1 MRVMSKSFLAFIAA
15 VMILGAAPARAAF
28 AQEKKGGEQ
37 KPASTTVDAWRQAL
51 PPEAETERPA
61 GPEDSNNT
69 PARPSREEIERSLLA
84 LETKWMDA
92 LKLRDA
98 STLGQVVADD
108 FVSVSPRAA
117 GVVSDRAKY
126 LEHATRELKLT
137 SYEFRDLTVRLYG
150 RTAIVSGHLTQ
161 TASAANGEDLGGSYF
176 FTDVWVSRDGTW
188 RVVSRH
194 ASPLPAAK

>member
-1 MRVMSKSFLAFIAA
+1 M
-15 VMILGAAPARAAF
+15 
-28 AQEKKGGEQ
+28 
-37 KPASTTVDAWRQAL
+37 DAWRQAL
-51 PPEAETERPA
+51 PPEAETEWPA
-61 GPEDSNNT
+61 AAEDSGGT
-69 PARPSREEIERSLLA
+69 PARPSREEIERGLLA

-92 LKLRDA
+92 LEHRDA
-98 STLGQVVADD
+98 STLGQVIADD

-161 TASAANGEDLGGSYF
+161 TASGANGEDLGGSYF

>member
-1 MRVMSKSFLAFIAA
+1 MREMLKSFWAFIAL
-15 VMILGAAPARAAF
+15 VMILTATPARAAF

-37 KPASTTVDAWRQAL
+37 KPASTVDAWRQAL

-61 GPEDSNNT
+61 GAEDSNST

-92 LKLRDA
+92 LKLHDA

-117 GVVSDRAKY
+117 GVVSDRTKY
-126 LEHATRELKLT
+126 LDHALRELKLT
-137 SYEFRDLTVRLYG
+137 SYEFQDLSVRLYG
-150 RTAIVSGHLTQ
+150 RTAIVSGRLTQ
-161 TASAANGEDLGGSYF
+161 SASAANGEDLGGSYF
-176 FTDVWVSRDGTW
+176 FTDVWVSRDGIW

-194 ASPLPAAK
+194 ASPIPAAK

>member
-1 MRVMSKSFLAFIAA
+1 MRKTLKCFLAFAT
-15 VMILGAAPARAAF
+15 GALVFTTTPTVI

-37 KPASTTVDAWRQAL
+37 KPDSTADAWRRAL

-61 GPEDSNNT
+61 SVEDSSGT

-92 LKLRDA
+92 LKHRDA

-117 GVVSDRAKY
+117 GVVSDRTKY
-126 LEHATRELKLT
+126 LDHALRELKLT
-137 SYEFRDLTVRLYG
+137 SYEFQDLSVRLYG
-150 RTAIVSGHLTQ
+150 RMAIVSGRLTQ
-161 TASAANGEDLGGSYF
+161 TASAANDENLGGSYF
-176 FTDVWVSRDGTW
+176 FTDVWVSRDGAW

-194 ASPLPAAK
+194 ASPLTAAK

>member
-1 MRVMSKSFLAFIAA
+1 MGKILKSFLAFVAGAVILTAA
-15 VMILGAAPARAAF
+15 TTCVAF
-28 AQEKKGGEQ
+28 AQEKKDGGQ
-37 KPASTTVDAWRQAL
+37 KPASTVDAWRQAL
-51 PPEAETERPA
+51 PPEAETERPTGA
-61 GPEDSNNT
+61 EEPNGT
-69 PARPSREEIERSLLA
+69 PARPSREEIEKSLLA

-108 FVSVSPRAA
+108 FVSVSPRSA

-126 LEHATRELKLT
+126 LDHALREQKLT

-150 RTAIVSGHLTQ
+150 RTAIVSGRLTQ
-161 TASAANGEDLGGSYF
+161 TASAANGDDLSGTYF

-194 ASPLPAAK
+194 ASPLPAVK

>member
-1 MRVMSKSFLAFIAA
+1 MRKTLKCFLAFTAGALIFIAT
-15 VMILGAAPARAAF
+15 PARAAF

-37 KPASTTVDAWRQAL
+37 KPASMVDAWRQAL

-61 GPEDSNNT
+61 GAEDSGVT
-69 PARPSREEIERSLLA
+69 PARPSREEIERGLLA

-98 STLGQVVADD
+98 SMLGQVVADD

-150 RTAIVSGHLTQ
+150 RTAIVSGRLTQ

-176 FTDVWVSRDGTW
+176 FTDVWVSREGIW

-194 ASPLPAAK
+194 ASPLPAVK